1 MNVYGSAWL
10 RLLAVV
16 MIAGRRAAARADRWK
31 SFVMEKVRPEW
42 PPAGSSRSHT
52 IACHLRMSL
61 EVVPMRRT
69 CNACGLLLQADATA
83 PNLRA

>member
-16 MIAGRRAAARADRWK
+16 MIAGRVLRLGQIAEK